1 MRYPTKFLFVFLYT
15 IEVRVLAAIQFPKN
29 PTVTTLSENCYKAL
43 TIYFNSSPGRDFE
56 RCITLMDEG
65 KSEEVCRSVGC
76 LNVDFPDDIRAQCQ
90 SDEDKLDVSLL
101 VLAAESYNEKMRVVC
116 KVPNKPVVNT
126 TRPSAQPTKAP
137 STQSN
142 KNAQGNQTL
151 QTTKSVQGNQS
162 TQNNLGTK
170 SVQGNQSTQNNLGT
184 KSVQGAQSAQ
194 PNQDNQETYSDSQ
207 AYPQYPQVTPI
218 DSSNYTPANLDLS
231 SSTESKLTYSLIITI
246 ALAAFNLLL

>member
-170 SVQGNQSTQNNLGT
+170 SVQG
-184 KSVQGAQSAQ
+184 AQSAQ